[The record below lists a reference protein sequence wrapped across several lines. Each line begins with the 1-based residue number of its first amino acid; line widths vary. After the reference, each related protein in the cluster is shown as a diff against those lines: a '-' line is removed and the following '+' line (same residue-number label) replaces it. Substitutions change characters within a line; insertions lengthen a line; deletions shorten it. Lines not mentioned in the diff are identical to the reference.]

1 MKCYN
6 SFCPFRMNDSND
18 EYNCVC
24 ECCPNKVKTEE
35 TYASNRTVMLDDKTK
50 EASSL
55 PLKYRANN

>member
-24 ECCPNKVKTEE
+24 ECCPNGVKTEE
-35 TYASNRTVMLDDKTK
+35 TYASNRTVISVRGSGNKTGAMAR
-50 EASSL
+50 EQL
-55 PLKYRANN
+55 